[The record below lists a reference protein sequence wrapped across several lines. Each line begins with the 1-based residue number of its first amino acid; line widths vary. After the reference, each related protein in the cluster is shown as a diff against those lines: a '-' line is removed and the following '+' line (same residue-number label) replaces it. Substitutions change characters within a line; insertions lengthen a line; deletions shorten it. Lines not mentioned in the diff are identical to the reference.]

1 METKTTPK
9 IAPTAIQ
16 SASVDINRALE
27 ILALDP
33 IQATKLL
40 NRAINNINFSIE
52 FARFTQLVT
61 VPDYLFVDPDHP
73 IFQPKN

>member
-1 METKTTPK
+1 MDTKTTPK
-9 IAPTAIQ
+9 ITSTTIHNAT
-16 SASVDINRALE
+16 VDINRALE

-40 NRAINNINFSIE
+40 NRAINNINSSIHL
-52 FARFTQLVT
+52 AQFTQLVT

-73 IFQPKN
+73 IFTQKN